1 MNQGESEPANT
12 VTIVLDNSG
21 WVWYAGAQSEDLRM
35 SNQMK
40 RWVVSYINWME
51 YNLTSAIVY
60 APDWFSV
67 VHGHLDGASG
77 ADAARRTNQ

>member
-1 MNQGESEPANT
+1 
-12 VTIVLDNSG
+12 
-21 WVWYAGAQSEDLRM
+21 M

-60 APDWFSV
+60 APDWFSAV
-67 VHGHLDGASG
+67 RMHPELQGQDNAEWLDAMATKDIESIKVEFF
-77 ADAARRTNQ
+77 DCDSMIECVEI